1 MSLRDLRERLAAGES
16 LTDADI
22 TDLFEA
28 AKRDELPLSRM
39 LEIFALQNSRDR
51 SPDFSAEERA
61 HELARVARYLL
72 GERPVTPNAIDV
84 CGTGGS
90 QLPRINTSTLVAFAL
105 HRRAN
110 LRVCKHGNRAAT
122 GRMGSF
128 DLLEKLG
135 FDIDKSPE
143 ESTKDF
149 EDTGLGFFFAPRC
162 FPVIGKFSLARR
174 SLGAPTMFNLLG
186 PLLSP
191 LRPAF
196 RLTGAA
202 NAGNAQL
209 LRSAMAS
216 MGGIESAVC
225 LCSETGLDEAT
236 PAGVNYIFALQHGQ
250 EMPPQELRATDFG
263 IKEAE
268 KSQVLG
274 SQDSAENLRFAQS
287 FLAAEVSKDDPRLHS
302 VAMNAALAM
311 QCADASISLS
321 DAAQLVIDGQGRP
334 S

>member
-1 MSLRDLRERLAAGES
+1 MSLVDLRERLAAGES

-28 AKRDELPLSRM
+28 AERDELPLSRM
-39 LEIFALQNSRDR
+39 LEVFALQNSRDR
-51 SPDFSAEERA
+51 SADFSAEERA

-72 GERPVTPNAIDV
+72 GERPVAPKAIDV

-105 HRRAN
+105 SRRAN

-143 ESTKDF
+143 ESKKDF

-162 FPVIGKFSLARR
+162 FPIIGKFSLARR
-174 SLGAPTMFNLLG
+174 SLGAPTMFNVLG

-191 LRPAF
+191 LRPVF
-196 RLTGAA
+196 RLTGAS
-202 NAGNAQL
+202 NADNAQL

-225 LCSETGLDEAT
+225 LCNETGLDEAT
-236 PAGVNYIFALQHGQ
+236 PAGISYIFALQHGQ
-250 EMPPQELRATDFG
+250 KMPPKQLRATDFG
-263 IKEAE
+263 LPEAE
-268 KSQVLG
+268 KHQVLG
-274 SQDSAENLRFAQS
+274 SQESTENLHFAQR

-311 QCADASISLS
+311 QCADANISLP
-321 DAAQLVIDGQGRP
+321 DAAQLIIDGQGKP